1 MRSSEVRRYGPAL
14 NDKWILWA
22 HDIFGVDSGRT
33 KEYCNKMW
41 TGEHCEL
48 WRVIQFLYKCATDLG
63 VTCILPDFFRGESWP
78 RPAPTWESQL
88 RADWELKLLP
98 YLLERG
104 ARGVAGI
111 GTCFGSYVVMHTQV
125 ATVDR
130 DTV

>member
-41 TGEHCEL
+41 TGAVQ
-48 WRVIQFLYKCATDLG
+48 WPGVIQFLYKRAADLG

-125 ATVDR
+125 ATVDS
-130 DTV
+130 VGW